1 MTTKIKKLSKSKE
14 GIIEQLE
21 AHLAEKNELIN
32 ELKKLILAE
41 KVEAHLLE
49 EIKAQAK
56 KLTNEETKLEERFNK
71 QDYAENG
78 KLFEAILDLLRT
90 HEEQL
95 KELSKL
101 YISLV
106 GKKNS
111 SQIQSDE
118 DLSNLTEPSMEESC
132 ED

>member
-1 MTTKIKKLSKSKE
+1 MRTKTKKLSKSNE
-14 GIIEQLE
+14 EIIEQLE
-21 AHLAEKNELIN
+21 AHLAGKNELIN

-49 EIKAQAK
+49 EIKVQAK
-56 KLTNEETKLEERFNK
+56 KLTNEETNLEERFNK
-71 QDYAENG
+71 QDYDENG

-106 GKKNS
+106 GKKNN
-111 SQIQSDE
+111 SQIHSDE
-118 DLSNLTEPSMEESC
+118 HLSNLTEPSMEESC